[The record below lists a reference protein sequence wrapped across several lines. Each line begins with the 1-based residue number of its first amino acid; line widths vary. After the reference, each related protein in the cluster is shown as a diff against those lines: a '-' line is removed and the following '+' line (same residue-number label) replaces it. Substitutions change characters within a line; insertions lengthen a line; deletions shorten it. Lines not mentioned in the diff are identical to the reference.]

1 VDEDLVVTMEAE
13 EAMKTLARM
22 NDGDCAL
29 LYACACASGGY
40 LRMSDAASL
49 TGMDLHQLERG
60 FSLLVVNK
68 LCRPAG
74 APVREDQG
82 YSVAELLAS
91 RKSDPAFRGVCDYM
105 EQALGRPIRRGE
117 IEVLYGVYD
126 KLNMG
131 ADVMMLLINYCRR
144 QERLSARFLEKT
156 AYEWHDRGV
165 ANYQAASELLDE
177 IDRRQSQYG
186 RVLSLFGITNRAPSE
201 SEKKYI
207 AAWLEMGHSDDLIRM
222 AYDRT
227 VLRTGKLTWR
237 YLHRILEEWKN
248 KGYKT
253 RRQVEAAEGSLASQS
268 PVPEKPKEESA
279 AAYVADLFRRR
290 LAAKEGEISR
300 RYAELRVQSN
310 AFAANEIAWR
320 QLTLQHARAAIGSTA
335 EAEDYEQRKAI
346 LQKERAEI
354 LASMDLPPDYLELK
368 YDCPICQD
376 HGYTS
381 AGVCDCFRREL
392 VKEEL
397 RRKERKAL

>member
-1 VDEDLVVTMEAE
+1 M
-13 EAMKTLARM
+13 
-22 NDGDCAL
+22 
-29 LYACACASGGY
+29 
-40 LRMSDAASL
+40 
-49 TGMDLHQLERG
+49 
-60 FSLLVVNK
+60 
-68 LCRPAG
+68 
-74 APVREDQG
+74 
-82 YSVAELLAS
+82 
-91 RKSDPAFRGVCDYM
+91 
-105 EQALGRPIRRGE
+105 
-117 IEVLYGVYD
+117 LYGVYD

-279 AAYVADLFRRR
+279 AATCRATATTSIP
-290 LAAKEGEISR
+290 AAMSSR
-300 RYAELRVQSN
+300 
-310 AFAANEIAWR
+310 AWR
-320 QLTLQHARAAIGSTA
+320 SAPTSSLPCSTTSSGPGCTPPCCWRPWRARAA
-335 EAEDYEQRKAI
+335 R
-346 LQKERAEI
+346 
-354 LASMDLPPDYLELK
+354 
-368 YDCPICQD
+368 
-376 HGYTS
+376 S
-381 AGVCDCFRREL
+381 AAPS
-392 VKEEL
+392 KS
-397 RRKERKAL
+397 